1 MINPAMIS
9 ALCAVFFVLHVGQH
23 ALAAS
28 SESLLGHRHPII
40 SSGDRI
46 ALRMSY
52 TNGSNLKYYMHCTTS
67 YCYRNNCPGDTV
79 IKSDKWSKCKSM
91 TYIIRAIGKSDSQPI
106 NSGDMVTIS
115 SGYYGNKY
123 HLRCSKSTSYKCRF
137 SSINEKKFEGNHWF
151 ENTIAIFQI
160 FSRNAIDNT
169 PVQYGDI
176 VGLRYPYYYA
186 DRWLYHS
193 GGHWYAR
200 KCSNTDKKTC
210 AKTDSPTGFQIFKP
224 R

>member
-1 MINPAMIS
+1 MITY
-9 ALCAVFFVLHVGQH
+9 VFTPHVFVPLTD
-23 ALAAS
+23 
-28 SESLLGHRHPII
+28 HRHHII

-46 ALRMSY
+46 ALRISY

-79 IKSDKWSKCKSM
+79 IKVRKSM

-106 NSGDMVTIS
+106 NIGDMVTIS

-123 HLRCSKSTSYKCRF
+123 NHRCSKSTSYKCTKHLF
-137 SSINEKKFEGNHWF
+137 LINSSINEKKFEGNHWF

-176 VGLRYPYYYA
+176 VGFSYPYYYA

-193 GGHWYAR
+193 GGH
-200 KCSNTDKKTC
+200 
-210 AKTDSPTGFQIFKP
+210 
-224 R
+224 